1 MALGSLHKE
10 FFYNGKMTAQ
20 NILNKLPYGDAFLF
34 VDELLHVDENGAK
47 GSYRYAENLP
57 FYAAHFKTNPV
68 TPAVILTETMAQI
81 GLVCLGLFLL
91 GDNSDE
97 QKTSMAMTSNAVDF
111 LKPVYPGETVIVT
124 SEKRYFRFNKLSC
137 KVKMETVSGEIIC
150 KGTIEGMLISKPDE

>member
-1 MALGSLHKE
+1 
-10 FFYNGKMTAQ
+10 MTAQ
-20 NILNKLPYGDAFLF
+20 EILNKLPYGDAFLF
-34 VDELLHVDENGAK
+34 VDELLHVDENGIK
-47 GSYRYAENLP
+47 GSYRYAEDLP

-91 GDNSDE
+91 RDNSDDK
-97 QKTSMAMTSNAVDF
+97 QISLAMTSNSVDF
-111 LKPVYPGETVIVT
+111 LKPVYPGEKVIIS

-150 KGTIEGMLISKPDE
+150 KGTIEGMLISKPNG

>member
-1 MALGSLHKE
+1 
-10 FFYNGKMTAQ
+10 MTAQ
-20 NILNKLPYGDAFLF
+20 EILDKLPYGDSFLF
-34 VDELLHVDENGAK
+34 VDELLHVDENGVR

-57 FYAAHFKTNPV
+57 FYAAHFKRDPV

-97 QKTSMAMTSNAVDF
+97 KISLAMTSNSVDF

-137 KVKMETVSGEIIC
+137 KVKMENVSGEIIC
-150 KGTIEGMLISKPDE
+150 KGTIEGMLISKPHE